1 MSEELKPCP
10 FCGSVMKL
18 RLINGGVSDPRKFV
32 ECFKGCWIEGPRK
45 QTDEEA
51 IAAWNRRALFNGEV
65 ELTLMEGDKAS
76 CHICR
81 PEPPRRE
88 AETCKE
94 DEKGYCLTHTAYC
107 RPPDPS
113 ASQQR
118 REAEQAVLKAAK
130 LWRMAPGWHTRNE
143 LERAVDAMTAA
154 LTPAKGKETP

>member
-1 MSEELKPCP
+1 
-10 FCGSVMKL
+10 
-18 RLINGGVSDPRKFV
+18 
-32 ECFKGCWIEGPRK
+32 
-45 QTDEEA
+45 
-51 IAAWNRRALFNGEV
+51 
-65 ELTLMEGDKAS
+65 MEGDKAS

-154 LTPAKGKETP
+154 LTPRRARRRRESQQVYAAGRQVLESRHEDRFLLGVEWCLPPERIRANLPPLTRRGRGEGVCSPIVQ